1 MSKFSSSRNSSRNPQ
16 SGKMHNNRN
25 RGPNND
31 GNWRHDLSGRG
42 PRSNMGCRDPRS
54 QSSFGRRPAVKAVK
68 VVSKKDAITGFMDTA
83 IHSSKF
89 VAANSGGLMAATKV
103 GGRVVFPERRGP
115 QPQND
120 GKVWQFQIVG
130 ENPKQTV
137 FFARM
142 VEAASSTAIKIVIDK
157 TGKMVCVGRPRLV
170 MPFRTAKTKKVPY
183 AEFRHATPNMG
194 FEPDWDNYFYA
205 DDGYGSYH
213 GCGCSCDHDCDCED
227 DDRTDF
233 EKEVESIWDSLPTKP
248 VNCHSCGFED
258 CRCDGTGSDWVPAR
272 TTLNLFG

>member
-1 MSKFSSSRNSSRNPQ
+1 MSKFSSSRISARNNQ
-16 SGKMHNNRN
+16 TGKNYGSHQ
-25 RGPNND
+25 RGPN
-31 GNWRHDLSGRG
+31 GNGNRRQGMQGRG
-42 PRSNMGCRDPRS
+42 ARSGNGPTNGSTFGSYRRNHKPR
-54 QSSFGRRPAVKAVK
+54 FT
-68 VVSKKDAITGFMDTA
+68 VVSKKDSITNFMDTV

-89 VAANSGGLMAATKV
+89 VSANSGGLMAAIKV

-130 ENPKQTV
+130 ENPRQTV

-170 MPFRTAKTKKVPY
+170 MPFRTAKTKKVPF
-183 AEFRHATPNMG
+183 AEFRHATPIMG
-194 FEPDWDNYFYA
+194 FQRGDDDWFYA

-213 GCGCSCDHDCDCED
+213 GCGCDHDCDCED

-233 EKEVESIWDSLPTKP
+233 DQEVESIWDSLPTKP

>member
-1 MSKFSSSRNSSRNPQ
+1 MSKFSSSRNSARNNQ
-16 SGKMHNNRN
+16 TGKNYGSQQ
-25 RGPNND
+25 RGPN
-31 GNWRHDLSGRG
+31 GNGNRRQGMQGRG
-42 PRSNMGCRDPRS
+42 SRSGS
-54 QSSFGRRPAVKAVK
+54 GSSNGSTFGNFRRGPKPVK
-68 VVSKKDAITGFMDTA
+68 VVSKKDSITNFMDTV

-89 VAANSGGLMAATKV
+89 VAANSGGLMAAIKV

-142 VEAASSTAIKIVIDK
+142 VEAVSSTAIKIVIDK

-205 DDGYGSYH
+205 DDGFGSYH

-233 EKEVESIWDSLPTKP
+233 DQEVESIWDSLPTKP